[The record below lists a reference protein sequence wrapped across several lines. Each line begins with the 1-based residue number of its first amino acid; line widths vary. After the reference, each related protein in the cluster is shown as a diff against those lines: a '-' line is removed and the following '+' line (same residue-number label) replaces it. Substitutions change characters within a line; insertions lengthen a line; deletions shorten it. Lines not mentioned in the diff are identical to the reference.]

1 LCYDELGHEYKVPTF
16 CFTTPDN
23 ISSQKSTVDKLENI
37 SKKTIVGKPLPLKVR
52 VNPGD
57 HNLQLEA
64 DTSNSIAELKRLIYD
79 ASVRV

>member
-1 LCYDELGHEYKVPTF
+1 LGHEYKVPTF